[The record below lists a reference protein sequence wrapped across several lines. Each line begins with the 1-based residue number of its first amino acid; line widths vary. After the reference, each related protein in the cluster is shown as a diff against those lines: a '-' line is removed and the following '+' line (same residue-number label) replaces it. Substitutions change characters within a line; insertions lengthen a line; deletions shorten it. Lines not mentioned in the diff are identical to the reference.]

1 MIPYVR
7 LNSQVLFYR
16 DRAEIPY
23 TMVLSLP
30 TMASIRIVVNVG
42 SSLYNLS
49 SVRVTLSVDR
59 RDACLEGGYIA
70 RFLPYEAMI
79 L

>member
-59 RDACLEGGYIA
+59 RDAYLEGGYIA
-70 RFLPYEAMI
+70 RFLPYEAII